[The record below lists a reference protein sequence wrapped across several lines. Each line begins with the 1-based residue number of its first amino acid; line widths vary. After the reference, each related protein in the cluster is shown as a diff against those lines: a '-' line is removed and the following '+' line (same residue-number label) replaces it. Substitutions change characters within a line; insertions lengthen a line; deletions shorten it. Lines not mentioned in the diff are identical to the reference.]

1 MKVLPPRKILIVLLV
16 SFLIVGC
23 SGKERQV
30 DKAVKATVSAFR
42 YEALQPNTE
51 AGLIKVYLPENFK
64 IEEEH
69 ANNLILESGNQAYIL
84 FVNPNENGDSSL
96 LFLTA
101 KDQQTH
107 YLVLESFQTD
117 DKFGFISIMEL
128 SEGKYELAVGSGG
141 VKMTTET
148 GTENLKKEAEKM
160 MKIVSSVPQ
169 K

>member
-1 MKVLPPRKILIVLLV
+1 MSVPPPKKFLLV
-16 SFLIVGC
+16 FLMCLLMAGC
-23 SGKERQV
+23 SGNEGQIE
-30 DKAVKATVSAFR
+30 KAVKATVSVFR
-42 YEALQPNTE
+42 NEALQPNTE
-51 AGLIKVYLPENFK
+51 VGRIKVNLPKKFK

-69 ANNLILESGNQAYIL
+69 DNNLILKRGNQAYIL
-84 FVNPNENGDSSL
+84 FVNPNENSDSSR

-101 KDQQTH
+101 KEQQTD

-117 DKFGFISIMEL
+117 DKFGFLSIIE
-128 SEGKYELAVGSGG
+128 SAEEKYELAVGSGG

-148 GTENLKKEAEKM
+148 SSENLKKEAEKM